1 MKLFVWIRNTNKS
14 EIVFQKSREYKKKKK
29 WTFLQ
34 EIKSYQRR

>member
-14 EIVFQKSREYKKKKK
+14 EIVFQKSREYKKKK